1 MKIGEIV
8 KYVYRKYTFKVKMKP
23 EHGFILKKWVVRGNC
38 KTLLEMFTETEIYEY
53 SEF

>member
-23 EHGFILKKWVVRGNC
+23 EHGFIFE
-38 KTLLEMFTETEIYEY
+38 EMGSKRQLQDTSRNIYRDRDL
-53 SEF
+53 